1 MKAFYVFCAIVA
13 IALIIFG
20 IAYPLP
26 GKYVNV
32 SEKYIPYD
40 EVWWKDDTGKE
51 YINGDCYNYQIEA
64 SLKSGYMSGGMTMKS
79 ISFVGGW
86 ILLCLAISAYD
97 RNRRFEQRSDAPAS
111 EPGSALWNETAE
123 EKSDMEN

>member
-1 MKAFYVFCAIVA
+1 MKAFYVLCAIVA

-26 GKYVNV
+26 GKCVNV
-32 SEKYIPYD
+32 SEKYIPRD
-40 EVWWKDDTGKE
+40 EILWKDNIGRE

-86 ILLCLAISAYD
+86 ILLCLAISA
-97 RNRRFEQRSDAPAS
+97 
-111 EPGSALWNETAE
+111 
-123 EKSDMEN
+123 

>member
-1 MKAFYVFCAIVA
+1 MKAFYVLCAIVA

-32 SEKYIPYD
+32 SEKYIPRD
-40 EVWWKDDTGKE
+40 EISWKDDIGRE

-64 SLKSGYMSGGMTMKS
+64 SLKRRDDHEKH
-79 ISFVGGW
+79 
-86 ILLCLAISAYD
+86 LL
-97 RNRRFEQRSDAPAS
+97 RRRMDSPV
-111 EPGSALWNETAE
+111 PCNKRL
-123 EKSDMEN
+123 